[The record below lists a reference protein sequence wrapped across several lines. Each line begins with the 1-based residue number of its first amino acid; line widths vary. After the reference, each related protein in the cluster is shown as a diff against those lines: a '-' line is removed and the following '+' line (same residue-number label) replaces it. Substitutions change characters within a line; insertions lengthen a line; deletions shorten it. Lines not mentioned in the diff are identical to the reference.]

1 MQRTFLRIL
10 LTAQL
15 LCLTAYGQSLGQV
28 ARENQ
33 QKKVAEDASGAQP
46 KVFTNKDLP
55 KDPEANPGTPEAP
68 LRADVVAS
76 SKADDYRSAEQRVA
90 EQRATE
96 QWRRQILA
104 QESKIASLQ
113 ARIDQLNASIRAA
126 GGNVQYEGPYNRYQA
141 RQLERVAQVQ
151 QQLDER
157 KRTLDGMQEAA
168 RRAGMHT
175 TVYDP

>member
-1 MQRTFLRIL
+1 MQRTFLKIL
-10 LTAQL
+10 VTAQL
-15 LCLTAYGQSLGQV
+15 MCLTAYGQSLGEV

-33 QKKVAEDASGAQP
+33 EKKVTGDASGAQP

-55 KDPEANPGTPEAP
+55 KDPEANQGPIEAP
-68 LRADVVAS
+68 LRTDVVAS
-76 SKADDYRSAEQRVA
+76 SKADDYRSAEQRMA

-113 ARIDQLNASIRAA
+113 ARIDQLNASVRAV

-141 RQLERVAQVQ
+141 RQLERAAQVQ
-151 QQLDER
+151 LQLDEQKR
-157 KRTLDGMQEAA
+157 KLDGMQEAA